1 MLNSKSAESTAC
13 NTDPLYS
20 SVSTCSNQ
28 RSVAT
33 NTSTL
38 WPQIQSGLR
47 KLTETLNEEEGG
59 EEDSYSNVGEIR
71 KSAIGVTEYLLIM
84 NFNNIIS
91 FCSSISL
98 LLSLVIRGLDTH
110 VRLSWGLYISLTS
123 GYSTFYLY
131 PFCQPLSPLFCIFF
145 FKKLLFDQ
153 IYIIYF

>member
-84 NFNNIIS
+84 NFI
-91 FCSSISL
+91 FHQKCFL
-98 LLSLVIRGLDTH
+98 F
-110 VRLSWGLYISLTS
+110 TS
-123 GYSTFYLY
+123 CTFYHILVFTFTKLNFNSNQLY
-131 PFCQPLSPLFCIFF
+131 LPIKRHIHEQN
-145 FKKLLFDQ
+145 FKLRETT
-153 IYIIYF
+153 